1 MIEKLNFNILN
12 LVRSGNKEA
21 IVKVKKVLWQISYSI
36 FKDYGIYDRLI
47 MKQIV
52 SEVLV
57 EIYYRR
63 SPFNEKMNI
72 NAYLY
77 SVTKNIL
84 FRHFREKTPGIGQ
97 SEESIKLL
105 DAVPEVDADFA
116 IFEFDNAIEYCLQQV
131 NPKER
136 MLIEGLLNEES
147 SKELMDK
154 LGYKSS
160 GVFRTRKCI
169 VLAKFRA
176 IANMNGFDL

>member
-1 MIEKLNFNILN
+1 MKDKLNPEILN
-12 LVRSGNKEA
+12 LVRAGNKDA
-21 IVKVKKVLWQISYSI
+21 IIQVNKVLWQISYSI
-36 FKDYGIYDRLI
+36 FKDYGVRDRML

-57 EIYYRR
+57 EIYARR
-63 SPFNEKMNI
+63 RPFDKTKNI
-72 NAYLY
+72 NGYLY

-84 FRHFREKTPGIGQ
+84 LRHFREQIPGSGQ
-97 SEESIKLL
+97 SEETIKLL
-105 DAVPEVDADFA
+105 DAMPEVDSDIA
-116 IFEFDNAIEYCLQQV
+116 IFEFDNAIEYCLTQV

-147 SKELMDK
+147 RKELMDK
-154 LGYKSS
+154 LGYKSP

-176 IANMNGFDL
+176 IAKKNGVVI